1 MAVPKN
7 SWMVYFMENPKQ
19 KWMMNRGYPYLWK
32 PLGLS
37 KNWVSPNLNG

>member
-19 KWMMNRGYPYLWK
+19 KWMMNRGV
-32 PLGLS
+32 PLFVETSGL
-37 KNWVSPNLNG
+37 V